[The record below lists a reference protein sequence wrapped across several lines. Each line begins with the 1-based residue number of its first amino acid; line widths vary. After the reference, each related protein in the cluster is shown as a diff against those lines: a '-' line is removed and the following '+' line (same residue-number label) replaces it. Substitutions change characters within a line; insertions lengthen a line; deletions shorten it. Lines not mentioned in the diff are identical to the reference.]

1 MGTPPPPVFL
11 PKKSKLAR
19 RIVENKN
26 SSPRAL
32 KMSVQSG
39 VTFSGFKIQSAPKPP
54 LLFKYNELPKILLPS
69 SF

>member
-1 MGTPPPPVFL
+1 MGNPPPPVFG

-32 KMSVQSG
+32 KMSVQPDE
-39 VTFSGFKIQSAPKPP
+39 TFSGFKIQSVPKPS
-54 LLFKYNELPKILLPS
+54 LLFKNNELPKILLPP